1 MAGHSTYH
9 VNAINLEWEI
19 MSTGGLPHLS
29 ALPHLP
35 GVPRPQEN
43 KPLKL
48 HPDLLNP
55 SGNKTRA
62 ISSPGLFPQKM
73 VGPHPF
79 FEGKALGTRLKLGP
93 LLFLVYINDL
103 PNCLSANSQHRMSAE
118 DTHLTCADKDI

>member
-35 GVPRPQEN
+35 GVPRPHVN

-48 HPDLLNP
+48 HPDLLKP
-55 SGNKTRA
+55 PGNNNRA
-62 ISSPGLFPQKM
+62 FVVSRI
-73 VGPHPF
+73 
-79 FEGKALGTRLKLGP
+79 
-93 LLFLVYINDL
+93 Y
-103 PNCLSANSQHRMSAE
+103 
-118 DTHLTCADKDI
+118 